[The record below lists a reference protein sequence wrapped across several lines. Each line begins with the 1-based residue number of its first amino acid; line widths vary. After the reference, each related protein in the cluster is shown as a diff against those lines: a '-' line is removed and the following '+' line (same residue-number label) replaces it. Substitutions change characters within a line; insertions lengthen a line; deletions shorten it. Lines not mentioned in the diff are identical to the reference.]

1 MTIPDQ
7 LRALA
12 SFVEEHDLTDD
23 DIYSAEINY
32 DDGRLHW
39 NRIIAQ
45 LRKVLSFMKG
55 FDASKMPDW
64 SGSELVDLEGLL
76 EEIYEAAVTRPDE
89 VAP

>member
-12 SFVEEHDLTDD
+12 SFVEEHELTDD

-32 DDGRLHW
+32 DGGRLH
-39 NRIIAQ
+39 
-45 LRKVLSFMKG
+45 LRLAPFRALAACLCETMNVS
-55 FDASKMPDW
+55 
-64 SGSELVDLEGLL
+64 SEGNTHHAAKTAAGGMTVML
-76 EEIYEAAVTRPDE
+76 AAVTRPDE